1 MFYHFT
7 VPVLCTVLGL
17 EAIYEE
23 LGSWDCV
30 RTDAKECS
38 LATHCF
44 MHCHWGK
51 NTHMPDVVF
60 LYSSSNLEEIIL
72 LHSVLASNNEEI
84 EKKIQFMR
92 KLKCH

>member
-1 MFYHFT
+1 M
-7 VPVLCTVLGL
+7 LCTVLGL

-23 LGSWDCV
+23 LQSRDCI
-30 RTDAKECS
+30 RTDAKEYS

-44 MHCHWGK
+44 MYCHWGK
-51 NTHMPDVVF
+51 NMHMPDVF

-92 KLKCH
+92 KLRCH